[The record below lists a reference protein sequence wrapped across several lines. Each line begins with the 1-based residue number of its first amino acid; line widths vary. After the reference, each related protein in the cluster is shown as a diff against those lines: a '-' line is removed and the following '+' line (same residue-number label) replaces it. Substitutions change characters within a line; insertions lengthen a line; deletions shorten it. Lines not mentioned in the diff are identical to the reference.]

1 MNQEK
6 IQEVFSDEAF
16 LKEIFSKEIPEEVQS
31 ILAEK
36 DVELSIE
43 DILKLRKIIEKKLNQ
58 GVELSDDKLEDGTG
72 GVVVIGAIV
81 YTVLPL
87 IAATIICDAIMNQE
101 KLQEVFSNED
111 FVKELLSK
119 ETPEEVQE
127 MLAE

>member
-6 IQEVFSDEAF
+6 IQEIFSDEAF

-58 GVELSDDKLEDGTG
+58 GVELSDDELEDVTG

-87 IAATIICDAIMNQE
+87 IAATIICDAILDATN
-101 KLQEVFSNED
+101 
-111 FVKELLSK
+111 
-119 ETPEEVQE
+119 TRW
-127 MLAE
+127 

>member
-6 IQEVFSDEAF
+6 IQEVFSDESF
-16 LKEIFSKEIPEEVQS
+16 LKEIFSKDTPEEVQT

-36 DVELSIE
+36 DIELSIE

-58 GVELSDDKLEDGTG
+58 GVELSDDELEDVTG

-87 IAATIICDAIMNQE
+87 IAATIICDAILDATN
-101 KLQEVFSNED
+101 
-111 FVKELLSK
+111 
-119 ETPEEVQE
+119 TRW
-127 MLAE
+127 

>member
-58 GVELSDDKLEDGTG
+58 GVELSDDELEDVTG

-87 IAATIICDAIMNQE
+87 IAATIICDAILDATN
-101 KLQEVFSNED
+101 
-111 FVKELLSK
+111 
-119 ETPEEVQE
+119 TRW
-127 MLAE
+127 

>member
-16 LKEIFSKEIPEEVQS
+16 FKEIFSKETPEEVQS

-58 GVELSDDKLEDGTG
+58 GVELSDDELEDVTG

-87 IAATIICDAIMNQE
+87 IAATIICDAILDATN
-101 KLQEVFSNED
+101 
-111 FVKELLSK
+111 
-119 ETPEEVQE
+119 TRW
-127 MLAE
+127 

>member
-6 IQEVFSDEAF
+6 IQEVFSNEAF

-58 GVELSDDKLEDGTG
+58 GVELSDDELEDVTG

-87 IAATIICDAIMNQE
+87 IAATIICDAILDATN
-101 KLQEVFSNED
+101 
-111 FVKELLSK
+111 
-119 ETPEEVQE
+119 TRW
-127 MLAE
+127 

>member
-1 MNQEK
+1 M
-6 IQEVFSDEAF
+6 
-16 LKEIFSKEIPEEVQS
+16 QS

-58 GVELSDDKLEDGTG
+58 GVELSDDELEDVTG

-87 IAATIICDAIMNQE
+87 IAATIICDAILDATN
-101 KLQEVFSNED
+101 
-111 FVKELLSK
+111 
-119 ETPEEVQE
+119 TRW
-127 MLAE
+127 

>member
-6 IQEVFSDEAF
+6 IQEVFSDESF

-58 GVELSDDKLEDGTG
+58 GVELSDDELEDVTG

-87 IAATIICDAIMNQE
+87 IAATIICDAILDATN
-101 KLQEVFSNED
+101 
-111 FVKELLSK
+111 
-119 ETPEEVQE
+119 TRW
-127 MLAE
+127 

>member
-43 DILKLRKIIEKKLNQ
+43 DILTLRKIIEKKLNQ
-58 GVELSDDKLEDGTG
+58 GVELSDDELEDVTG

-87 IAATIICDAIMNQE
+87 IAATIICDAILDATN
-101 KLQEVFSNED
+101 
-111 FVKELLSK
+111 
-119 ETPEEVQE
+119 TRW
-127 MLAE
+127 

>member
-16 LKEIFSKEIPEEVQS
+16 LKEIFSKETPEEVQT

-36 DVELSIE
+36 DIELSIE
-43 DILKLRKIIEKKLNQ
+43 DILTLRKIIEKKSNQ
-58 GVELSDDKLEDGTG
+58 GVELSDDDLEDISG

-87 IAATIICDAIMNQE
+87 IAVTIICDAILDATN
-101 KLQEVFSNED
+101 
-111 FVKELLSK
+111 
-119 ETPEEVQE
+119 TRW
-127 MLAE
+127 

>member
-16 LKEIFSKEIPEEVQS
+16 FKEIFSKEIPEEVQS

-58 GVELSDDKLEDGTG
+58 GVELSDDELEDVTG

-87 IAATIICDAIMNQE
+87 IAATIICDAILDATN
-101 KLQEVFSNED
+101 
-111 FVKELLSK
+111 
-119 ETPEEVQE
+119 TRW
-127 MLAE
+127 

>member
-6 IQEVFSDEAF
+6 IQEIFSDEAF

-58 GVELSDDKLEDGTG
+58 GVELSDDELKDVTG

-87 IAATIICDAIMNQE
+87 IAATIICDAILDATN
-101 KLQEVFSNED
+101 
-111 FVKELLSK
+111 
-119 ETPEEVQE
+119 TRW
-127 MLAE
+127 

>member
-16 LKEIFSKEIPEEVQS
+16 LKEIFSKDTPEEVQT

-36 DVELSIE
+36 DIELSIE
-43 DILKLRKIIEKKLNQ
+43 DILTLRKIIEKKLNQ
-58 GVELSDDKLEDGTG
+58 GVELSDDDLEDVSG

-87 IAATIICDAIMNQE
+87 IAATIICDAILDATN
-101 KLQEVFSNED
+101 
-111 FVKELLSK
+111 
-119 ETPEEVQE
+119 TRW
-127 MLAE
+127 

>member
-16 LKEIFSKEIPEEVQS
+16 FKEIFSKDTPEEVQT

-36 DVELSIE
+36 DIELSIE

-58 GVELSDDKLEDGTG
+58 GVELSDDDLEDVSG

-87 IAATIICDAIMNQE
+87 IAATIICDAILDATN
-101 KLQEVFSNED
+101 
-111 FVKELLSK
+111 
-119 ETPEEVQE
+119 TRW
-127 MLAE
+127 

>member
-58 GVELSDDKLEDGTG
+58 GVELSDDELKDVTG

-87 IAATIICDAIMNQE
+87 IAATIICDAILDATN
-101 KLQEVFSNED
+101 
-111 FVKELLSK
+111 
-119 ETPEEVQE
+119 TRW
-127 MLAE
+127 

>member
-58 GVELSDDKLEDGTG
+58 GVELSDDKLEDVTG

-87 IAATIICDAIMNQE
+87 IAATIICDAILDATN
-101 KLQEVFSNED
+101 
-111 FVKELLSK
+111 
-119 ETPEEVQE
+119 TRW
-127 MLAE
+127 

>member
-16 LKEIFSKEIPEEVQS
+16 LKEIFSKETPEEVQT

-36 DVELSIE
+36 DIELSIE
-43 DILKLRKIIEKKLNQ
+43 DILTLRKIIEKKLNQ
-58 GVELSDDKLEDGTG
+58 GVELSDDDLEDVSG

-87 IAATIICDAIMNQE
+87 IAATIICDAILDATN
-101 KLQEVFSNED
+101 
-111 FVKELLSK
+111 
-119 ETPEEVQE
+119 TRW
-127 MLAE
+127 

>member
-43 DILKLRKIIEKKLNQ
+43 DILKLREIIEKKLNQ
-58 GVELSDDKLEDGTG
+58 GVELSDDKLEDVTG

-87 IAATIICDAIMNQE
+87 IAATIICDAILDATN
-101 KLQEVFSNED
+101 
-111 FVKELLSK
+111 
-119 ETPEEVQE
+119 TRW
-127 MLAE
+127 

>member
-36 DVELSIE
+36 DVKLSIE

-58 GVELSDDKLEDGTG
+58 GVELSDDKLEDVTG

-87 IAATIICDAIMNQE
+87 IAATIICDAILDATN
-101 KLQEVFSNED
+101 
-111 FVKELLSK
+111 
-119 ETPEEVQE
+119 TRW
-127 MLAE
+127 